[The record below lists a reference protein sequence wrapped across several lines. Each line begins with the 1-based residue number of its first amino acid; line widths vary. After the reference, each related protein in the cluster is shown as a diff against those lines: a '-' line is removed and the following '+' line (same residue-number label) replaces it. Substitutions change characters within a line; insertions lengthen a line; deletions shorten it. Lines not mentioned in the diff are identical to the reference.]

1 MHEVLLVEDNP
12 HDSLFTVEAFAE
24 VGAAV
29 QVKVVKDGLEAL
41 QYLRQEGR
49 FADSKRPDLIL
60 LDLNLPKKDGR
71 AVLAEIKGDE
81 KLAVIPVVVLTT
93 SKAEVDINTVY
104 RLHGNCYVVKPID
117 FTRFV
122 DIAGALVKFWF
133 GTATLPN

>member
-1 MHEVLLVEDNP
+1 
-12 HDSLFTVEAFAE
+12 
-24 VGAAV
+24 
-29 QVKVVKDGLEAL
+29 
-41 QYLRQEGR
+41 
-49 FADSKRPDLIL
+49 
-60 LDLNLPKKDGR
+60 
-71 AVLAEIKGDE
+71 
-81 KLAVIPVVVLTT
+81 VVLTT